1 MVIRPAMR
9 LIPWRSTLPRRPIA
23 WPPTIPGL
31 VRQVGWV
38 GVVCALGCGGGGGDP
53 GRVLGDYA
61 AAVEGGRAEEAY
73 GLLSAESKKSIS
85 FEQFQ
90 RILKENPEE
99 ARELAQSLKRPQ
111 QGPPRVTATVTGQD
125 GESTIL
131 LVYEQGQWRVDAS
144 AIDLYSQRTPEAAV
158 RSFLRAY
165 DNRRFDVLL
174 KFIPDDQS
182 EGQTIAELKKSWEG
196 EERKDMDRLTGALKA
211 SLPTAKVELFGD
223 RASLAFGT
231 GGSVELV
238 RERGL
243 WKIEDLK

>member
-1 MVIRPAMR
+1 MR
-9 LIPWRSTLPRRPIA
+9 LAALVPLLV
-23 WPPTIPGL
+23 GL
-31 VRQVGWV
+31 
-38 GVVCALGCGGGGGDP
+38 AFGCGPSAGADP
-53 GRVLGDYA
+53 DRVLSAYSEAIQAGHAD
-61 AAVEGGRAEEAY
+61 EAY
-73 GLLSAESKKSIS
+73 TLLSSESKKSIS

-99 ARELAQSLKRPQ
+99 ARELAQSLRRPQ
-111 QGPPRVTATVTGQD
+111 AAPPRVTAIVTGPD

-131 LVYEQGQWRVDAS
+131 LVYEQGAWHVDAS

-165 DNRRFDVLL
+165 ENRRYDVLL
-174 KFIPDDQS
+174 KFVPEDQR
-182 EGQTIAELKKSWEG
+182 EHTTAADLKKAWDG
-196 EERKDMDRLTGALKA
+196 EERADMDRLTGALKA

-223 RASLAFGT
+223 RATLAFGA

>member
-1 MVIRPAMR
+1 MRPAA
-9 LIPWRSTLPRRPIA
+9 LLVLVLGLP
-23 WPPTIPGL
+23 
-31 VRQVGWV
+31 
-38 GVVCALGCGGGGGDP
+38 LGCGASAASDP
-53 GRVLGDYA
+53 DRALA
-61 AAVEGGRAEEAY
+61 AYSHAIETGRAADAY
-73 GLLSAESKKSIS
+73 ALLSSESKKSIS

-99 ARELAQSLKRPQ
+99 ARELAQSLRRPQ
-111 QGPPRVTATVTGQD
+111 AAPPRVTASVTGPD
-125 GESTIL
+125 GETSIL
-131 LVYEQGQWRVDAS
+131 LIYEQGAWRVDAS

-165 DNRRFDVLL
+165 ENHRFDVLL
-174 KFIPDDQS
+174 KFVPEDQR
-182 EGQTIAELKKSWEG
+182 EGTTPAELKKAWEG
-196 EERKDMDRLTGALKA
+196 EERADMDRLTGALKA

-223 RASLAFGT
+223 RASLAFGA

>member
-1 MVIRPAMR
+1 MRPAA
-9 LIPWRSTLPRRPIA
+9 LLFFLL
-23 WPPTIPGL
+23 GL
-31 VRQVGWV
+31 SV
-38 GVVCALGCGGGGGDP
+38 GCGGSGAADP
-53 GRVLGDYA
+53 DRVLSAYSR
-61 AAVEGGRAEEAY
+61 AVEAGRADDAY
-73 GLLSAESKKSIS
+73 ALLSSESKKSIS

-99 ARELAQSLKRPQ
+99 ARDLAQSLRRPQ
-111 QGPPRVTATVTGQD
+111 AAPPRVTATVTGPD
-125 GESTIL
+125 GESSIL
-131 LVYEQGQWRVDAS
+131 LVYEQGAWRVDAS

-165 DNRRFDVLL
+165 ENRRYDVLL
-174 KFIPDDQS
+174 KFVPDDQR
-182 EGQTIAELKKSWEG
+182 EGTTAAELKKAWDG
-196 EERKDMDRLTGALKA
+196 EERADMDRLTGALKA

-223 RASLAFGT
+223 RASLAFGA

>member
-1 MVIRPAMR
+1 MR
-9 LIPWRSTLPRRPIA
+9 RAASVVLL
-23 WPPTIPGL
+23 GL
-31 VRQVGWV
+31 
-38 GVVCALGCGGGGGDP
+38 ATACGGSAGADP
-53 GRVLGDYA
+53 DKVLHQYSL
-61 AAVEGGRAEEAY
+61 AVEAGKAREAY
-73 GLLSAESKKSIS
+73 DLLSTESKKTIN

-99 ARELAQSLKRPQ
+99 ARELAQSLRRPQ
-111 QGPPRVTATVTGQD
+111 AGPPRVTATVTGPD
-125 GESTIL
+125 GESSIL

-158 RSFLRAY
+158 RAFLRAY

-174 KFIPDDQS
+174 KFVPEDQR
-182 EGQTIAELKKSWEG
+182 EGLTPAELKKAWEG
-196 EERKDMDRLTGALKA
+196 EEKADMDRLTGALKA

-223 RASLAFGT
+223 RATLAFGA

-238 RERGL
+238 REQGV